1 MLVLL
6 HQISFLLVVRLCLDD
21 VSIVLQLQEEL
32 EYPVCELD
40 CPPGFGSVMKDLDV
54 NMQSSVGLSSTL
66 EGIPCKEKRPS
77 DNNQL
82 HNDMEC
88 IVETVQNEL
97 MLSGK
102 MMLVDCVK
110 SFIEEEVMNLI
121 GSFKDKI
128 LKEVIIELHCLFLT
142 S

>member
-1 MLVLL
+1 MFVLVL
-6 HQISFLLVVRLCLDD
+6 RLCLNE
-21 VSIVLQLQEEL
+21 VSIVLQLQEEH

-40 CPPGFGSVMKDLDV
+40 CPPGFGSVMKDQDV
-54 NMQSSVGLSSTL
+54 HIQSSVGLSSTM

-77 DNNQL
+77 DNDKL
-82 HNDMEC
+82 YDMEC

-97 MLSGK
+97 QLSSK
-102 MMLVDCVK
+102 MMLVDCVE

-121 GSFKDKI
+121 GSCKDKK
-128 LKEVIIELHCLFLT
+128 LKEVIMEFHCLIFLIGHFF